1 MFIYSKPEAPAVAN
15 RSKSSVSLVWRS
27 PSAFAFLEHRLL
39 YQLERRE
46 KIPPWELIYSGG
58 RTSKTID
65 NLPPRHPHKFRL
77 RAVLRASDVPALSS
91 AALTHHGDV
100 DTAITNITLLV
111 EDAQGADENSEVNHK
126 DRGWLMSQWSEET
139 WTSTESDGVSAV
151 CFCMAVRCG
160 YIKQLQAMLEERP
173 ELIDIVPSNG
183 LSPLATAVRK
193 GDVNIV
199 RFLLQAGADVG
210 RPLAA
215 GQTPLHLA
223 VLAGHLPIIDLLL
236 DNGADLQSRDMN
248 GLRAE
253 HYAADSGRVQV
264 VRHVLARGG
273 DINVRD
279 HNGWTPLF
287 RAICQGASTELVA
300 ELVAR
305 GSDVAVRDRA
315 GLALLDAARLLRDHN
330 GRRRESL
337 LRVVDASYPREAALA
352 HFARLTGKI
361 SNLHALRK

>member
-1 MFIYSKPEAPAVAN
+1 MDFDDFLRRKFRSSKPVAPDVVE
-15 RSKSSVSLVWRS
+15 RSKNSVSLLWQP
-27 PSAFAFLEHRLL
+27 PSAFVFLEHRLL
-39 YQLERRE
+39 YQLERRD
-46 KIPPWELIYSGG
+46 KIPPWELVYSGG

-77 RAVLRASDVPALSS
+77 RAVLRASDVDALSS

-100 DTAITNITLLV
+100 NTTVTNITQLV
-111 EDAQGADENSEVNHK
+111 EDVQCADEDSEQNRK
-126 DRGWLMSQWSEET
+126 DRSCLVSQWSEET

-193 GDVNIV
+193 GDVNTV
-199 RFLLQAGADVG
+199 RFLLQAGAAAG
-210 RPLAA
+210 HALAA

-236 DNGADLQSRDMN
+236 DNGADLETQDIN

-253 HYAADSGRVQV
+253 HYAADSGSVQV
-264 VRHVLARGG
+264 VRHVLAHGG
-273 DINVRD
+273 DTNVRD

-305 GSDVAVRDRA
+305 GSDVTVRDRA
-315 GLALLDAARLLRDHN
+315 GLALLDAARLLRDQN
-330 GRRRESL
+330 GKRRESV
-337 LRVVDASYPREAALA
+337 LRV
-352 HFARLTGKI
+352 
-361 SNLHALRK
+361 